1 MVPTRFWTGVWLV
14 RLRDYDARRL
24 RKHFGSLHGTP
35 DSGANGGGA
44 LGSQRRPLYRPSPLL
59 VHAAMATVAVLFSLN
74 YVISKI
80 GLHSFNPLSFAYLR
94 IVSSALILNFILHE
108 RKAAPLAPGDG
119 WRLAGFAILG
129 VVINQSLFLA
139 GLAFTSA
146 HVAAILM
153 TTIPVF
159 ALGAAI
165 ALGRERG
172 TAAKVGGIALAAAG
186 ALMVVGGEGFAG
198 TSKSLVGDLLIV
210 GNSLSYALYLVVSK
224 PAMARLSARRVIAR
238 MFAVASVV
246 MLPIAAW
253 PMMHET
259 WSAIPPRA
267 WLALGLVIAGPT
279 VTAYLLNAWALKHSD
294 SSVVAAYT
302 YLQPVFT
309 VFLASMFLHEQI
321 RSIAIL
327 AAVMIFTGVYISG
340 RPAPAAAREAAVP
353 GNPD

>member
-1 MVPTRFWTGVWLV
+1 
-14 RLRDYDARRL
+14 
-24 RKHFGSLHGTP
+24 
-35 DSGANGGGA
+35 
-44 LGSQRRPLYRPSPLL
+44 
-59 VHAAMATVAVLFSLN
+59 MASVAVLFSLN
-74 YVISKI
+74 YIISKF
-80 GLHSFNPLSFAYLR
+80 GLHSFNPLTFAWLR
-94 IVSSALILNFILHE
+94 VVGAAIILNLILRE
-108 RKAAPLAPGDG
+108 RNAAPLEPGDG
-119 WRLAGFAILG
+119 RRLAGFAILG

-146 HVAAILM
+146 HVAAILI

-165 ALGRERG
+165 TMGRERA
-172 TAAKVGGIALAAAG
+172 TAAKIGGIALAAAG
-186 ALMVVGGEGFAG
+186 AIVVVGGEGFSG
-198 TSKSLVGDLLIV
+198 TTKSLIGDLLIV
-210 GNSLSYALYLVVSK
+210 GNSLSYALYLVASK

-253 PMMHET
+253 PMMHEQ
-259 WSAIPPRA
+259 WSAIPGRA
-267 WLALGLVIAGPT
+267 WVALGLVIAGPT
-279 VTAYLLNAWALKHSD
+279 VAAYLMNAWALKHAD

-309 VFLASMFLHEQI
+309 VFLAAIFLHERI

-327 AAVMIFTGVYISG
+327 AAVMIFGGVYISG
-340 RPAPAAAREAAVP
+340 RPAPAAATEVAVP

>member
-1 MVPTRFWTGVWLV
+1 
-14 RLRDYDARRL
+14 
-24 RKHFGSLHGTP
+24 
-35 DSGANGGGA
+35 
-44 LGSQRRPLYRPSPLL
+44 
-59 VHAAMATVAVLFSLN
+59 MATVALLFSLN
-74 YVISKI
+74 YIISKI
-80 GLHSFNPLSFAYLR
+80 GLHAFNPLTFAWLR
-94 IVSSALILNFILHE
+94 VAASAIILNFILHE
-108 RKAAPLAPGDG
+108 RRAAPLEPGDG

-139 GLAFTSA
+139 GLALTSA
-146 HVAAILM
+146 HVAAILI

-165 ALGRERG
+165 VLGRERA
-172 TAAKVGGIALAAAG
+172 TVAKIGGIVLAAAG
-186 ALMVVGGEGFAG
+186 ALVVVGGEGLGG
-198 TSKSLVGDLLIV
+198 TTKSLVGDLLIV
-210 GNSLSYALYLVVSK
+210 GNSLAYALYLVASK

-238 MFAVASVV
+238 MFAVATVV

-253 PMMHET
+253 PMMHEA

-267 WLALGLVIAGPT
+267 WLALSLVVAGPT
-279 VTAYLLNAWALKHSD
+279 VAAYLMNAWALKHVD

-309 VFLASMFLHEQI
+309 VFLASIFLHEEI

-327 AAVMIFTGVYISG
+327 AAVMIFAGVYVSG
-340 RPAPAAAREAAVP
+340 RPAPPAAREAAVP